1 MRNHLTCKTT
11 NSTQI
16 YDQCLQHD
24 SGTTGSTCRVIQVF
38 NGKYL
43 LGVQK
48 HLGSNSFTTKLG
60 GKIKTIKQRPGTCA
74 SEPCKQRE
82 LMKREDDVKKN
93 PNLETFAL
101 ILTMSRD
108 ILLIG
113 DPNLN
118 PEEMAVKLSQRHEIQ
133 EFVFLLFITFPI

>member
-1 MRNHLTCKTT
+1 
-11 NSTQI
+11 
-16 YDQCLQHD
+16 
-24 SGTTGSTCRVIQVF
+24 
-38 NGKYL
+38 
-43 LGVQK
+43 
-48 HLGSNSFTTKLG
+48 
-60 GKIKTIKQRPGTCA
+60 
-74 SEPCKQRE
+74 
-82 LMKREDDVKKN
+82 MKREDDVKKN